1 MIIRR
6 TLIFLCAILC
16 ANVLLAQDFYE
27 NGVGYTINGNTVAVT
42 GYDEATLP
50 ADVVIPSTVT
60 NDNTTYT
67 VTKIG
72 ASAFYKNWGGWF
84 ANIICNY
91 S

>member
-6 TLIFLCAILC
+6 TFIFICTILC

-27 NGVGYTINGNTVAVT
+27 NGVGYTINGNTVVVT
-42 GYDEATLP
+42 GYNEDALP

-60 NDNTTYT
+60 NGNTTYT

-72 ASAFYKNWGGWF
+72 ASAFYKNWGG